1 MKILEP
7 VELNAADFAILVVVG
22 LSCILGLW
30 RGLIR
35 EVLSLATWIGAVVVV
50 WLYNERLATLMPAF
64 IEQPLLRYFTAF
76 LVLFLG
82 VMIIGNL
89 LAKLSLH
96 MLEFAG
102 LTVMDRIL
110 GGGFGVMRGALIVCV
125 VLYLAGA
132 LLSGTE
138 IWAGSALI
146 PYGLALIEWSGA
158 LIAQSGTEVVI

>member
-1 MKILEP
+1 MNILEP

-82 VMIIGNL
+82 VLIIGNL
-89 LAKLSLH
+89 FAKLLSN
-96 MLEFAG
+96 MLELAG
-102 LTVMDRIL
+102 LTVMDRVL
-110 GGGFGVMRGALIVCV
+110 GGGFGVLRGALIVCV

-132 LLSGTE
+132 LLSETE

-146 PYGLALIEWSGA
+146 PYGLALIEWSGT

>member
-1 MKILEP
+1 MEP
-7 VELNAADFAILVVVG
+7 VEFNAADFAILVVVG
-22 LSCILGLW
+22 LSCFLGLW

-35 EVLSLATWIGAVVVV
+35 EVLSLATWVGAVVAV

-82 VMIIGNL
+82 VLIIGNL
-89 LAKLSLH
+89 LAKLLSD
-96 MLEFAG
+96 MLELAG
-102 LTVMDRIL
+102 LTVIDRIL
-110 GGGFGVMRGALIVCV
+110 GGGFGAIRGAIIVCV
-125 VLYLAGA
+125 VLYLAGP
-132 LLSGTE
+132 LLAETE
-138 IWAGSALI
+138 FWVESALI

>member
-1 MKILEP
+1 MEP

-22 LSCILGLW
+22 LSCIFGVW

-35 EVLSLATWIGAVVVV
+35 EVLSLATWIGAIVVV

-64 IEQPLLRYFTAF
+64 IELPLLRYFTAF

-89 LAKLSLH
+89 LAKLLSN
-96 MLEFAG
+96 MLDLAG

-110 GGGFGVMRGALIVCV
+110 GGGFGIVRGALIVCV
-125 VLYLAGA
+125 VLYLSGSFF
-132 LLSGTE
+132 SGTE
-138 IWAGSALI
+138 LWAESALI
-146 PYGLALIEWSGA
+146 PYGLALIEWTGA
-158 LIAQSGTEVVI
+158 QIAQSGVEVVI

>member
-1 MKILEP
+1 MEP

-22 LSCILGLW
+22 LSCFLGLW

-35 EVLSLATWIGAVVVV
+35 EVLSLATWIGAVVAV

-82 VMIIGNL
+82 VLIIGNL
-89 LAKLSLH
+89 LAKLLSD
-96 MLEFAG
+96 MLELAG
-102 LTVMDRIL
+102 LTVIDRIL
-110 GGGFGVMRGALIVCV
+110 GGGFGAIRGALIVCV
-125 VLYLAGA
+125 VLYLAGP
-132 LLSGTE
+132 LLAETE
-138 IWAGSALI
+138 FWVESALI
-146 PYGLALIEWSGA
+146 PCGLALIEWSGA

>member
-1 MKILEP
+1 MEL

-35 EVLSLATWIGAVVVV
+35 EVLSLATWIGAVAAV

-89 LAKLSLH
+89 LTKLLSN
-96 MLEFAG
+96 MLELAG

-110 GGGFGVMRGALIVCV
+110 GGGFGAVRGALIVCV
-125 VLYLAGA
+125 VLYLAGP
-132 LLSGTE
+132 LLSESG
-138 IWAGSALI
+138 IWTGSALI

-158 LIAQSGTEVVI
+158 IFAQSGTEVVI